1 MKESDIDFIE
11 EKYSLKRDVIDYGNN
26 MEYDIERVS
35 QSGSEDDNSYSSG
48 FSQEMKIDTRIN
60 EEQKDPIEES
70 KEPIIDKLEQRNRD
84 HFLNMFHNQK
94 DFPSAYS
101 IIKSKNLDWSPTKIK
116 KNFKSI
122 KETGDFAPDYR
133 SVRSPIKKLY
143 KKSLIY
149 LTSELSKDNTLS
161 LLEMKRLLLDKFDIK
176 ISRTVIGGRLK
187 ELGYWYQGPKVKPKV
202 RPKNTDIEK
211 AKRLNWCQ
219 RHLNDNWRVF
229 FFTDETTIY
238 LDNPWKNRWIKKGE
252 ENIITYKI
260 KEER

>member
-1 MKESDIDFIE
+1 
-11 EKYSLKRDVIDYGNN
+11 
-26 MEYDIERVS
+26 
-35 QSGSEDDNSYSSG
+35 
-48 FSQEMKIDTRIN
+48 MKIDTRIN
-60 EEQKDPIEES
+60 EEQTDPIEEL
-70 KEPIIDKLEQRNRD
+70 KKPIIDKLEQRNRD

-94 DFPSAYS
+94 DFPSALS

-116 KNFKSI
+116 KNFKKTLKKLEILLQTIEVS
-122 KETGDFAPDYR
+122 
-133 SVRSPIKKLY
+133 RSPIKKLN

-161 LLEMKRLLLDKFDIK
+161 LLEMNKLLLDKFDIK

-187 ELGYWYQGPKVKPKV
+187 ELGYWYQAPKV

-211 AKRLNWCQ
+211 ANRLNWCQ

-252 ENIITYKI
+252 ENIITSKNKGRKI
-260 KEER
+260 NIWGGINYYEKLSLHLFNENLNSERYI